1 MFVRALQAMLL
12 TDASE
17 KLDPMSLL
25 FYMSSFSVLLLL
37 PTTIALEPGAFAQV
51 GGQHDVAAGLQQNS
65 GFGSAGLQHGCILA
79 GSCCMCTQAASA
91 AAGIANS

>member
-1 MFVRALQAMLL
+1 MLL

-37 PTTIALEPGAFAQV
+37 PTTLLLEPGAFAQA
-51 GGQHDVAAGLQQNS
+51 GGAMGGSQSMQQRARGTAAFCS
-65 GFGSAGLQHGCILA
+65 
-79 GSCCMCTQAASA
+79 
-91 AAGIANS
+91 